1 LFGIIKRQ
9 SLRASGAARK
19 QAGRRVVGRLLKGRA
34 PRRSKSM
41 EVASRQSILIIE
53 PNAQLREEIVNFLLS
68 AGYEDVAAADNLPAA
83 LDKNRRSDYEV
94 IVADAG
100 RPLTTGLQFA
110 ADLASLK
117 PGAKIIFMINAED
130 QQSWDQIAA
139 QSVGVRFLIKTDFA
153 RNLLYLLEESARP

>member
-1 LFGIIKRQ
+1 MNE
-9 SLRASGAARK
+9 AN
-19 QAGRRVVGRLLKGRA
+19 
-34 PRRSKSM
+34 
-41 EVASRQSILIIE
+41 RQSILIVA
-53 PNAQLREEIVNFLLS
+53 PNAQFREEIFNFLLS
-68 AGYEDVAAADNLPAA
+68 AGYENVTATDSLPAA
-83 LDKNRRSDYEV
+83 LDKIRRSECEV

-100 RPLTTGLQFA
+100 RPPTAGLQFA

>member
-1 LFGIIKRQ
+1 M
-9 SLRASGAARK
+9 
-19 QAGRRVVGRLLKGRA
+19 
-34 PRRSKSM
+34 RSRHSDVRSYM
-41 EVASRQSILIIE
+41 EIDKHQSILIIE
-53 PNAQLREEIVNFLLS
+53 PKAQLREEIFNFLLS
-68 AGYEDVAAADNLPAA
+68 AGYEDVTATDSLAAA
-83 LDKNRRSDYEV
+83 LDKIRQSEYD
-94 IVADAG
+94 VAVVDAG

-153 RNLLYLLEESARP
+153 RNLLYLLEETAGP